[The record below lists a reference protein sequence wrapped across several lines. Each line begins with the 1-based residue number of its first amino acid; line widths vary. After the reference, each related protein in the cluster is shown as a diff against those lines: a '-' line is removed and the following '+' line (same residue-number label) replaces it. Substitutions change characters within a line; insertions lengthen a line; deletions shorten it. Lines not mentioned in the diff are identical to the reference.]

1 MFKYIYINLYTIT
14 KEIVLNIYYIININ
28 NNTIY
33 KVYYTNQNKYISIL
47 NLYYS
52 SNINI

>member
-14 KEIVLNIYYIININ
+14 KEIAPNVHYTININ
-28 NNTIY
+28 NSTTY
-33 KVYYTNQNKYISIL
+33 KVYYTNQNKHISAL

-52 SNINI
+52 GNINI